1 MRLYRQHCVETDFG
15 LIKDLRIVGN
25 RDLKD
30 MIIIDNSAL
39 SFAFNVNNG
48 IPILP
53 FFDNP
58 EDEELRHL
66 TFYLKCLQEKRV
78 EDVRVNN

>member
-1 MRLYRQHCVETDFG
+1 M
-15 LIKDLRIVGN
+15 KDLRIIAN

-30 MIIIDNSAL
+30 LILIDNIAT

-53 FFDNP
+53 FYDNHS
-58 EDEELRHL
+58 DDELRHL
-66 TFYLKCLQEKRV
+66 TFYLNCLKEQQV
-78 EDVRVNN
+78 EDVRNHNKEAFGLIKLATD